1 MIKDVIIEI
10 KTEQTVDDSTDKIEF
25 TTDARYGS
33 RDGSYFI
40 SYDESKLMEVEG
52 EIKTTLYVKPNASVV
67 LQRKGAYNSRMVI
80 EKGVRNN
87 CLYATPNGEFSLG
100 IFGEKVLANLS
111 DDGGNITMNYTIDS
125 GLQLLSRNKV
135 NISIREVN

>member
-25 TTDARYGS
+25 TTDARYGF

-40 SYDESKLMEVEG
+40 SYDESRLMEVEG
-52 EIKTTLYVKPNASVV
+52 EIKTTLYVKPNTSVV

>member
-10 KTEQTVDDSTDKIEF
+10 KTEQTLDDSTDKIEF
-25 TTDARYGS
+25 TTDARYGF

-40 SYDESKLMEVEG
+40 SYDESKPMEVEG

>member
-10 KTEQTVDDSTDKIEF
+10 KTEQTVDSSTDQIEF
-25 TTDARYGS
+25 TTDARFGFK
-33 RDGSYFI
+33 DGSYFV
-40 SYDESKLMEVEG
+40 SYDESRLLEVDG
-52 EIKTTLYVKPNASVV
+52 EVKTTLFVKPDNSII

-87 CLYATPNGEFSLG
+87 CFYMTPHGELSLG
-100 IFGEKVLANLS
+100 IFGEKVFSQLDNN
-111 DDGGNITMNYTIDS
+111 GGKISMKYTIDT
-125 GLQLLSRNKV
+125 GLQLLSRNSV

>member
-10 KTEQTVDDSTDKIEF
+10 KTEQTVDSNTDQIEF
-25 TTDARYGS
+25 TTDARFGLK
-33 RDGSYFI
+33 DGSYFI
-40 SYDESKLMEVEG
+40 SYDESRLLEVEG
-52 EIKTTLYVKPNASVV
+52 EVNTTLFIKPDNSII

-87 CLYATPNGEFSLG
+87 CFYSTPHGELTLG
-100 IFGEKVLANLS
+100 IFGEKVFYDLNQN
-111 DDGGNITMNYTIDS
+111 GGNISMKYTIDTD
-125 GLQLLSRNKV
+125 LHLLSRNSV

>member
-25 TTDARYGS
+25 TTDARYGF

-125 GLQLLSRNKV
+125 GLQLLSRNRV

>member
-10 KTEQTVDDSTDKIEF
+10 KTEQTLDDSTDKIEF
-25 TTDARYGS
+25 TTDARYGF

-40 SYDESKLMEVEG
+40 SYDESRLMEVEG

>member
-25 TTDARYGS
+25 TTDARYGF

-40 SYDESKLMEVEG
+40 SYDESRLMEVEG

>member
-25 TTDARYGS
+25 TTDARYGF

-100 IFGEKVLANLS
+100 IFGEKVLSNLS

>member
-25 TTDARYGS
+25 TTDARYGF

-111 DDGGNITMNYTIDS
+111 DDGGNITMNYTIDT

>member
-25 TTDARYGS
+25 TTDARYGF

-52 EIKTTLYVKPNASVV
+52 EIKTTLYVKPNTSVV
-67 LQRKGAYNSRMVI
+67 LQRKGAYNSRIVI

-111 DDGGNITMNYTIDS
+111 DDGGNISMNYTIDS

>member
-1 MIKDVIIEI
+1 MIKNVIIEI
-10 KTEQTVDDSTDKIEF
+10 KTEQTVDDSIDKIEF
-25 TTDARYGS
+25 TTDARYGF

>member
-10 KTEQTVDDSTDKIEF
+10 KTEQTLDDSADKIEF
-25 TTDARYGS
+25 TTDARYGF

>member
-25 TTDARYGS
+25 TTDARYGF

-40 SYDESKLMEVEG
+40 TYDESRLMEVEG

>member
-1 MIKDVIIEI
+1 
-10 KTEQTVDDSTDKIEF
+10 
-25 TTDARYGS
+25 
-33 RDGSYFI
+33 
-40 SYDESKLMEVEG
+40 
-52 EIKTTLYVKPNASVV
+52 
-67 LQRKGAYNSRMVI
+67 MVI

-125 GLQLLSRNKV
+125 GLQLLSRNRV

>member
-10 KTEQTVDDSTDKIEF
+10 KTEQTLDDSTDKIEF
-25 TTDARYGS
+25 TTDARYGF

-67 LQRKGAYNSRMVI
+67 LKRKGAYNSRMVI

>member
-25 TTDARYGS
+25 TTDARYGF

-52 EIKTTLYVKPNASVV
+52 EIKTTLYVKPNASVI
-67 LQRKGAYNSRMVI
+67 LQRKGPYNSRMVI

>member
-10 KTEQTVDDSTDKIEF
+10 KTEQTLDDSTDKIEF
-25 TTDARYGS
+25 TTDARYGF

-87 CLYATPNGEFSLG
+87 CLYATPKGEFSLG